1 MRNERGLTLV
11 ELLAVL
17 ALVGVISAL
26 IMGVFFNG
34 IKAADRSTTKQM
46 LQQEAN
52 YITEVVRNE
61 YLKSVDKNIIELKIE
76 DDNHILKMNSK
87 TISEGFE
94 YFFEE
99 PKDQDEEGLLTTIF
113 LNPEKEL
120 VPFGLTIE
128 KNNQSYLIET
138 IFSKLE

>member
-17 ALVGVISAL
+17 VLVGIISAL
-26 IMGVFFNG
+26 IMGAFFNG

-61 YLKSVDKNIIELKIE
+61 YLKSVNKNIIELKIE
-76 DDNHILKMNSK
+76 NDNHILKMNSK
-87 TISEGFE
+87 IISEGYE

-99 PKDQDEEGLLTTIF
+99 PKDEDEELLTTIF
-113 LNPEKEL
+113 VNPKKQSA
-120 VPFGLTIE
+120 PFVLTIE
-128 KNNQSYLIET
+128 RNGQSYSFDT
-138 IFSKLE
+138 VFSKLE